1 MQTDNKEVV
10 SEVFCSVI
18 EQIAFMFA
26 EVAEPAELPAM
37 DQPFVEAAMS
47 FDGPLRGR
55 LIMAV
60 PRQACCQIAANI
72 LGIESDDEFVASR
85 AADSLKELLNVTCG
99 HILTNLA
106 GERPVFDLSIPQVS
120 DLDESAVQSLLATP
134 GTAGFLV
141 EESPVLVR
149 LEMQEG

>member
-26 EVAEPAELPAM
+26 EITEPADLPAM
-37 DQPFVEAAMS
+37 DQPFAEASMS

-60 PRQACCQIAANI
+60 PRQACRQLAANI
-72 LGIESDDEFVASR
+72 LGMESDDEYVASR
-85 AADSLKELLNVTCG
+85 ADDSLKELLNVTCG
-99 HILTNLA
+99 HILTSLA
-106 GERPVFDLSIPQVS
+106 GDRPVFDLSIPQVL
-120 DLDESAVQSLLATP
+120 DLDAGAVQAMQATC